1 MVPVLSVIKRQ
12 MLVSITCID
21 EVHHSSITVIQA
33 VLESENDSTSGCCGT
48 VSVGVV
54 EIVSLMSNMSSGAQA
69 TISIAPKARVAMDLM
84 MWCCILGGCCLQF
97 VVVDLVKDHIIF
109 FMLPRGQARF
119 AECNGSVDR
128 VVNQID
134 MRLGPRWIG

>member
-1 MVPVLSVIKRQ
+1 MLLVNNIK
-12 MLVSITCID
+12 S
-21 EVHHSSITVIQA
+21 
-33 VLESENDSTSGCCGT
+33 
-48 VSVGVV
+48 
-54 EIVSLMSNMSSGAQA
+54 
-69 TISIAPKARVAMDLM
+69 KARAARDLM
-84 MWCCILGGCCLQF
+84 MLCCMLGVCCLQF